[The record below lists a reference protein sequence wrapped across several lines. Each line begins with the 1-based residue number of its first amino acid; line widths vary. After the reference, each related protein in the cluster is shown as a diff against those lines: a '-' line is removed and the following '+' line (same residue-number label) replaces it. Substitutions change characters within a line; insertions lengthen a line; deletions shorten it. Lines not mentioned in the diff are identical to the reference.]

1 MLIMSAN
8 KTLGFLCQNVNITSE
23 KEQDNKPLIRSSL
36 EYVWS
41 AWDSY
46 NKSEINQLETAQRRA
61 VMFVAKSQHM
71 NCRSLEVVNIDFA

>member
-46 NKSEINQLETAQRRA
+46 NKSEINQLETA
-61 VMFVAKSQHM
+61 
-71 NCRSLEVVNIDFA
+71 